1 MSIRQRT
8 LHFTANPRNLVAI
21 VGLLGLIGLGLA
33 FFLPNAYTLTIPPL
47 LLAGA
52 VGSLTVRKREY
63 DVEWPTLPNEAA
75 LFGYLLLVLA
85 TLVLYVT
92 GGYTRTLPVHVLTVL
107 TYAVVVFLVFYLDT
121 TRLPLA
127 MLLSTGVVHRAL
139 IYYSSAAPIGLDG
152 LFHLRMAEE
161 IAASGS
167 MAPLAAAESK
177 YWFSPFYHVQTAAAS
192 GILGVTPRDAAFLTT
207 AVFAIAIPTLV
218 TYAVVAQLWTPRVGL
233 LSGFAYIVADS
244 ATAHSVHLTPTTL
257 GIVLF
262 SLLLLSGVKYLE
274 TGATSYLAVYVL
286 GLVGQILNH
295 QLSLFITF
303 FGIGTFLVAATTW
316 SGEFDSPSAVMLGL
330 LTVGSVIQWF
340 GTKMEGPGGET
351 TFAEVIVANF
361 YLMFVSGGERGA
373 AFPEMAD
380 FTLSGAN
387 SLTPIHIVG
396 IAILFALGI
405 VGAVYWLARTEFSDP
420 SHRFAVGLGSLV
432 AVMSFVVFGGP
443 IFGLDLFLPTRWV
456 GFMYVVL
463 AMFGGLG
470 AYAIASDLTVRTGHL
485 LTAGLV
491 VLVLLTPYSAFMM
504 WNYPG
509 SLDGPV
515 FDDANGA
522 QRLSTTDTERNM
534 YVFADRNAGETTVIA
549 DRVARQVME
558 RYYEH
563 PAAPYITDYGSQE
576 AVRYE
581 GDVLLADRQY
591 SRSNHASYQIRHQ
604 GTTATVFGPMPI
616 EWDRHSKVYSNGD
629 DNLRYVP
636 GEPGGGEDDES

>member
-8 LHFTANPRNLVAI
+8 LHFTTNPRNLVAI

-52 VGSLTVRKREY
+52 VGSLAVRKHEY
-63 DVEWPTLPNEAA
+63 DVEWPALPNEAA
-75 LFGYLLLVLA
+75 LFGYLMLILA
-85 TLVLYVT
+85 TLVLYLT
-92 GGYTRTLPVHVLTVL
+92 SGYARTLPVHVLTL
-107 TYAVVVFLVFYLDT
+107 TTYAVVVFLVFYLDSMA
-121 TRLPLA
+121 LPLA
-127 MLLSTGVVHRAL
+127 MLLSTGIVHRAL

-161 IAASGS
+161 IAATGS
-167 MAPLAAAESK
+167 MAPLVAAESK
-177 YWFSPFYHVQTAAAS
+177 YWFSPLYHVQTAAAS
-192 GILGVTPRDAAFLTT
+192 GVLGVTPRDAAFLTT
-207 AVFAIAIPTLV
+207 AIFAVAVPTLV
-218 TYAVVAQLWTPRVGL
+218 TYAVIAQLWTPRVGV
-233 LSGFAYIVADS
+233 LSGFVYIVADS
-244 ATAHSVHLTPTTL
+244 AVAQSVHLTPTTL

-262 SLLLLSGVKYLE
+262 SLLLLSAVKYLE
-274 TGATSYLAVYVL
+274 TGGTAYLVLFVL
-286 GLVGQILNH
+286 GLVGQVLNH
-295 QLSLFITF
+295 QLSMFITF
-303 FGIGTFLVAATTW
+303 FSIGTFLVAATTW
-316 SGEFDSPSAVMLGL
+316 SGEFDSRSAVLIGL
-330 LTVGSVIQWF
+330 LSVSSVIQWF
-340 GTKMEGPGGET
+340 GTRMEGPGGET
-351 TFAEVIVANF
+351 TFAEVIVTNL
-361 YLMFVSGGERGA
+361 YLMITSGGERGA
-373 AFPEMAD
+373 VFPETGN

-387 SLTPIHIVG
+387 SLTPIHIIG

-405 VGAVYWLARTEFSDP
+405 VGAVYWLDRTELSDP

-432 AVMSFVVFGGP
+432 AAMSFIVFGGP

-470 AYAIASDLTVRTGHL
+470 VYVIASDLTVRTGHL
-485 LTAGLV
+485 LTAGVV
-491 VLVLLTPYSAFMM
+491 VLLLLTPYSAFML

-534 YVFADRNAGETTVIA
+534 YVFADRNADETTVIA
-549 DRVARQVME
+549 DRVARQVIE

-563 PAAPYITDYGSQE
+563 PAAPYITDYGSEEEVQ
-576 AVRYE
+576 YQ
-581 GDVLLADRQY
+581 GDVLIADRQY
-591 SRSNHASYQIRHQ
+591 SHSNHASYQIRHQ
-604 GTTATVFGPMPI
+604 GSTATVFGPMPI
-616 EWDRHSKVYSNGD
+616 EWERHSKVYSNGD

-636 GEPGGGEDDES
+636 GDPTLDEDDES